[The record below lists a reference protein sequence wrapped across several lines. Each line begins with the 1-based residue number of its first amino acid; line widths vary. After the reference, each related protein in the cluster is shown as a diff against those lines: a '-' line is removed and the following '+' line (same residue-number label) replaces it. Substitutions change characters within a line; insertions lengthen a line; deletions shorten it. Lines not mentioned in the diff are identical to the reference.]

1 MFLYVICLFLSVK
14 KLVILGQEGKAAGL
28 FCTKTPTK
36 FTGGEKALQR
46 ESLEIVLYFYLSV
59 RL

>member
-36 FTGGEKALQR
+36 FTGGAKGRAT
-46 ESLEIVLYFYLSV
+46 
-59 RL
+59 